1 MMIHKVISTIGL
13 GILGVDPFTAVYL
26 LSMGLR
32 KEKKSNIAFF
42 FLSYAGFSVLIGA
55 VLSAIFGTAAV
66 DILKSM
72 VPGNNSPFWAVLEF
86 AVSVFILV
94 WVLRRL
100 FSVSKKKEET
110 EKKAVNGT
118 WIKYLSAGVVFAIS
132 CFTDP
137 TYYAVILL
145 GGETG
150 NFLTVTLL
158 LTIWFVVSQFMALII
173 YTANSLNLLEKLVVF
188 VDKLKEKKKKIKIK
202 PITYALYAVL
212 VIIAIVLLV
221 DTGFY
226 LFDGRYLF

>member
-1 MMIHKVISTIGL
+1 MMIHKVFSTIGL

-42 FLSYAGFSVLIGA
+42 FLPYAGFSVLIGA

-66 DILKSM
+66 DILKSI
-72 VPGNNSPFWAVLEF
+72 VPGDNSPFWAVLEF

-100 FSVSKKKEET
+100 FSVNKKKEET
-110 EKKAVNGT
+110 EKKAVNGN
-118 WIKYLSAGVVFAIS
+118 WIKYLSTGVVFAIS

-150 NFLTVTLL
+150 NFLTATLL
-158 LTIWFVVSQFMALII
+158 LTIWFVVSQFMALIV
-173 YTANSLNLLEKLVVF
+173 YTANSLNLLDKLVAF
-188 VDKLKEKKKKIKIK
+188 ADKLKEKKIK
-202 PITYALYAVL
+202 PITYTLYAVL

>member
-1 MMIHKVISTIGL
+1 MHRIISTIGL
-13 GILGVDPFTAVYL
+13 GILGVDPITAVYL

-32 KEKKSNIAFF
+32 KEKKSNITLFF
-42 FLSYAGFSVLIGA
+42 FSYAGFSVLIGA
-55 VLSAIFGTAAV
+55 VLSAIFGNTAV
-66 DILKSM
+66 DILKSIM
-72 VPGNNSPFWAVLEF
+72 PGDNSPFWAILEF
-86 AVSVFILV
+86 AVSVFILI

-100 FSVSKKKEET
+100 FSASKKKEEK
-110 EKKAVNGT
+110 EKQAVSGT
-118 WIKYLSAGVVFAIS
+118 WVKYLSTGFAFAIS

-150 NFLTVTLL
+150 NFLTATLL
-158 LTIWFVVSQFMALII
+158 LTIWFAVSQFMTLIV
-173 YTANSLNLLEKLVVF
+173 YAANSLNLLEKLAAF
-188 VDKLKEKKKKIKIK
+188 VDKSKAKRIK

-221 DTGFY
+221 DIGFY

>member
-1 MMIHKVISTIGL
+1 MIHKVISTIGL

-32 KEKKSNIAFF
+32 KERKSNIAFF
-42 FLSYAGFSVLIGA
+42 FLSYAGFSVFIGA

-72 VPGNNSPFWAVLEF
+72 VPGDNSPFWAVLEF
-86 AVSVFILV
+86 TVSVFILV

-100 FSVSKKKEET
+100 FNISKKKEET

-118 WIKYLSAGVVFAIS
+118 WIKYLSTGAVFAIS

-137 TYYAVILL
+137 TYYAVILF

-150 NFLTVTLL
+150 NFLTAALL
-158 LTIWFVVSQFMALII
+158 LTIWFVVSQFMALIV
-173 YTANSLNLLEKLVVF
+173 YTANSLNLLDRLVAF
-188 VDKLKEKKKKIKIK
+188 VDKLKEIKIK
-202 PITYALYAVL
+202 PVTYTLYAVL
-212 VIIAIVLLV
+212 IIIAIVLLV

-226 LFDGRYLF
+226 LFVGRYLF

>member
-1 MMIHKVISTIGL
+1 MIHKIISTIGL

-32 KEKKSNIAFF
+32 QEKKSNITLF

-55 VLSAIFGTAAV
+55 ALSAIFGAAAVV
-66 DILKSM
+66 DILKSI
-72 VPGNNSPFWAVLEF
+72 VPGDNSPFWAVLEF
-86 AVSVFILV
+86 AVSVFILI

-100 FSVSKKKEET
+100 FSVSKKKEDT

-118 WIKYLSAGVVFAIS
+118 WIKYLSTGVVFAIS

-137 TYYAVILL
+137 TYYAVILM
-145 GGETG
+145 GGEVG
-150 NFLTVTLL
+150 NFLTATLL
-158 LTIWFVVSQFMALII
+158 LTIWFVVSQFMALIV
-173 YTANSLNLLEKLVVF
+173 YVANSLNLLDKLVAL
-188 VDKLKEKKKKIKIK
+188 VDKLKAKNIK
-202 PITYALYAVL
+202 PITYTIYAVL
-212 VIIAIVLLV
+212 TIIAIVLLV

>member
-1 MMIHKVISTIGL
+1 MMTHKIINTIGL

-32 KEKKSNIAFF
+32 QEKKSNITLF

-66 DILKSM
+66 DILKNM
-72 VPGNNSPFWAVLEF
+72 VPGDNSPFWAVLEF

-94 WVLRRL
+94 WVLRKL
-100 FSVSKKKEET
+100 FGVHNKKEEK
-110 EKKAVNGT
+110 EKKAVDGT
-118 WIKYLSAGVVFAIS
+118 WIKSLSTGFVFAIS

-145 GGETG
+145 GGEAG
-150 NFLTVTLL
+150 NFLTATLL
-158 LTIWFVVSQFMALII
+158 LMIWFIVSQFMALIV
-173 YTANSLNLLEKLVVF
+173 YAANSLNLLDKLVAF
-188 VDKLKEKKKKIKIK
+188 VDKLKEKKIK
-202 PITYALYAVL
+202 PITYILYTIL